1 MGGDI
6 LARQS
11 LGILEKRS
19 GNTDRSLKHFMLAVE
34 FGSKDSLEHIIQFF
48 MNGHATED
56 DYEESIMSLSNILG

>member
-1 MGGDI
+1 MGGDNI

-34 FGSKDSLEHIIQFF
+34 FGSESWSTAYNSL
-48 MNGHATED
+48 
-56 DYEESIMSLSNILG
+56 